1 MRITLKL
8 DDDVYAA
15 LDRFREKGDHSRTE
29 VVNEALR
36 RGLQEMEN
44 STARGST
51 YSIAPISLGGCLIES
66 VENVADVLAEAEDC
80 L

>member
-1 MRITLKL
+1 
-8 DDDVYAA
+8 
-15 LDRFREKGDHSRTE
+15 
-29 VVNEALR
+29 
-36 RGLQEMEN
+36 MEN

-66 VENVADVLAEAEDC
+66 VENVADDLAEAEDC